1 MPRATPKR
9 EQRGREEVTD
19 SRLLQ
24 AFDRLFRAKA
34 LQMLLRGAL
43 PPGLIKRLLQPAF
56 GKDPSFRLP
65 DEAWASVA
73 AKFALDTPDLGLVLG
88 EALGDRL
95 GWDQEPAPEDWP
107 RLVEERPLEALWLG
121 ALSEDKVVR
130 KAFPKLAAA
139 ALRAFTASPAC
150 PKPSWEFLEILMD
163 LQASAVRDLDQLLKA
178 GIDLERR
185 VDAERQR
192 SDDLREEL
200 KRLRRENAELRAER
214 AAADKRVAAATEAR
228 ARASASTD
236 GARIEEAERRLRKAE
251 KEAEHLRRELDRRD
265 AVPGTA
271 IADPAPSADLP
282 GAMPRPTLVLADGAL
297 SSITEDANPRRRVL
311 RQMLKKLFK
320 KGKIGAS
327 HTHEDNVYRG
337 VADHEKGIAKEAMD
351 LLYREGLLMPKPTTT
366 DPHVSL
372 RPERTAEVRAIVAG
386 EILNPR
392 LARFVEEAG

>member
-1 MPRATPKR
+1 MTRATTKGHARDRAAVP
-9 EQRGREEVTD
+9 D

-24 AFDRLFRAKA
+24 AFDRLFRAKS

-43 PPGLIKRLLQPAF
+43 PPALIKRLLQPAF
-56 GKDPSFRLP
+56 VKDPTLRLP

-73 AKFALDTPDLGLVLG
+73 AKFALDTPVMGLVLA

-95 GWDQEPAPEDWP
+95 GWDQEPQPGDWA
-107 RLVEERPLEALWLG
+107 RLAEERPLEALWLG
-121 ALSEDKVVR
+121 ALSEDKAVR
-130 KAFPKLAAA
+130 KGFPKLAAA
-139 ALRAFTASPAC
+139 ALRSFTASPAC
-150 PKPSWEFLEILMD
+150 PTPSWDFMEILMD
-163 LQASAVRDLDQLLKA
+163 LQASSVRDFDQLLKA
-178 GIDLERR
+178 GDDLDRRIEGERLR
-185 VDAERQR
+185 CE
-192 SDDLREEL
+192 DLREEL

-214 AAADKRVAAATEAR
+214 AAADKRAAAAIDAR
-228 ARASASTD
+228 ARATVSADT
-236 GARIEEAERRLRKAE
+236 ARIEEAERKLRKAE

-265 AVPGTA
+265 PEPEAAATPEERTPRATAGSKLVPA
-271 IADPAPSADLP
+271 EDPLP
-282 GAMPRPTLVLADGAL
+282 
-297 SSITEDANPRRRVL
+297 SITEDRNPRRRVL

-337 VADHEKGIAKEAMD
+337 VADHEKGVAKEAMD

-392 LARFVEEAG
+392 LKHFVEEAG

>member
-9 EQRGREEVTD
+9 DQRGRAEVTD

-43 PPGLIKRLLQPAF
+43 PPALIKRILQPAF
-56 GKDPSFRLP
+56 GKDPSLRLP

-73 AKFALDTPDLGLVLG
+73 AKFALDTPIIGLVLG
-88 EALGDRL
+88 QALGDRL
-95 GWDQEPAPEDWP
+95 GWDQEPQPGDWA
-107 RLVEERPLEALWLG
+107 RLAEERPLEALWLG
-121 ALSEDKVVR
+121 ALSEDKTVR
-130 KAFPKLAAA
+130 KGFPKLAAA
-139 ALRAFTASPAC
+139 ALRSFTASPAC
-150 PKPSWEFLEILMD
+150 PKPSWGFMEILMD
-163 LQASAVRDLDQLLKA
+163 LQAGAVRDLDHLLKA
-178 GIDLERR
+178 GDDLDRR
-185 VDAERQR
+185 MEAERQR
-192 SDDLREEL
+192 SEDLREEL

-214 AAADKRVAAATEAR
+214 AAADKRAAAAAEAR
-228 ARASASTD
+228 TRASVSAD
-236 GARIEEAERRLRKAE
+236 AARIEEAERKLRKAE

-265 AVPGTA
+265 AATSPAVAPGDT
-271 IADPAPSADLP
+271 PSA
-282 GAMPRPTLVLADGAL
+282 ASPTKAAPLEASG
-297 SSITEDANPRRRVL
+297 SSIAEDANPRRRVM

-337 VADHEKGIAKEAMD
+337 VADHEKGVAKEAMD

-386 EILNPR
+386 EIQNPR